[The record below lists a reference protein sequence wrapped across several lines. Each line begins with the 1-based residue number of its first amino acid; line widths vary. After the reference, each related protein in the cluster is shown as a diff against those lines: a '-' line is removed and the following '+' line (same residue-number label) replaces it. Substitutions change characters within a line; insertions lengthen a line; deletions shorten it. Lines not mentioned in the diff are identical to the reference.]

1 MSPKPVLFLFFL
13 AVPFT
18 SPQITG
24 ARQDPPKSAPK
35 ATDQPLAV
43 SADFSTA
50 PAPECGSSRT
60 LQLQFHYSGEKP
72 LRGYLVRLS
81 IPDPVNLKPAGKTFH
96 EIRDSRNEMIAPG
109 SNWTRTSCTSSTLAS
124 GQSASITPT
133 VDFLKF
139 ADGSA
144 WGPMHLPESHELIG
158 VMDGQD
164 FSVKTTDLER
174 YVGPLSPDTTPVPEE
189 DLQFQT
195 IGPLRFLS
203 GIYRDPK
210 GKECLAVE
218 ATNAGDA
225 PIRAFVFIES
235 FFDSATGA
243 RLRRVA
249 TKKLETHGN
258 SSNYLQP
265 GAKWLC
271 DTRKFSYSSDGSL
284 ANYTITLDF
293 VIFADGSTYGP
304 KQSRESD
311 EVVGMLRGIDAQLNP
326 SMRINQPPN

>member
-1 MSPKPVLFLFFL
+1 MSPKVALFLFFL

-18 SPQITG
+18 SSQIAGTQ
-24 ARQDPPKSAPK
+24 QDPAKVAPK
-35 ATDQPLAV
+35 PTDQPLAV
-43 SADFSTA
+43 TAELSATS
-50 PAPECGSSRT
+50 APECGSSQAF
-60 LQLQFHYSGEKP
+60 LLHFHYSGDKP
-72 LRGYLVRLS
+72 LRGYLIRLLAS
-81 IPDPVNLKPAGKTFH
+81 NSANHAPVEQTFH
-96 EIRDSRNEMIAPG
+96 EIRDSRDQMIVPG
-109 SNWTRTSCTSSTLAS
+109 ADWTRTACSSIGLAPS
-124 GQSASITPT
+124 QSVNTI

-139 ADGSA
+139 PDGSA

-174 YVGPLSPDTTPVPEE
+174 YVSPLSRETTPTPEE
-189 DLQFQT
+189 LLQFQT

-203 GIYRDPK
+203 GIYHDPK

-225 PIRAFVFIES
+225 PIRAFVFTES

-258 SSNYLQP
+258 STHYLFP
-265 GAKWLC
+265 GGTWLC

-284 ANYTITLDF
+284 AKYTITLDF
-293 VIFADGSTYGP
+293 VVFADGTTYGP

-311 EVVGMLRGIDAQLNP
+311 EVVGMLRGIDGQSNP
-326 SMRINQPPN
+326 GLHTHQPPN

>member
-1 MSPKPVLFLFFL
+1 MSPKPALFLFFL
-13 AVPFT
+13 AVPLT
-18 SPQITG
+18 SSQIAATPQ
-24 ARQDPPKSAPK
+24 DAPK
-35 ATDQPLAV
+35 GALKPPDQPLAV
-43 SADFSTA
+43 RAELSATS
-50 PAPECGSSRT
+50 APECGSSQGV
-60 LQLQFHYSGEKP
+60 LLQFHYSGDKP
-72 LRGYLVRLS
+72 LRGYLIRLLAS
-81 IPDPVNLKPAGKTFH
+81 DSANHAPVEQTFH
-96 EIRDSRNEMIAPG
+96 EIRDSRDQMIAPG
-109 SNWTRTSCTSSTLAS
+109 ADWTRTICSSISLAPS
-124 GQSASITPT
+124 QSVTTI

-139 ADGSA
+139 PDGSA

-174 YVGPLSPDTTPVPEE
+174 YVSPLSPDTTPVPEE
-189 DLQFQT
+189 HLQFQT

-203 GIYRDPK
+203 GIYHDVK

-218 ATNAGDA
+218 AANAGDA
-225 PIRAFVFIES
+225 PIRAFVFTES

-258 SSNYLQP
+258 STHYLQP
-265 GAKWLC
+265 GGKWLC

-293 VIFADGSTYGP
+293 VVFADGSTYGP
-304 KQSRESD
+304 RQSRESD
-311 EVVGMLRGIDAQLNP
+311 EVLGMLRGIDAQFNAGP
-326 SMRINQPPN
+326 HTHQPPN

>member
-1 MSPKPVLFLFFL
+1 LNAAHRAPVEQT
-13 AVPFT
+13 V
-18 SPQITG
+18 
-24 ARQDPPKSAPK
+24 
-35 ATDQPLAV
+35 
-43 SADFSTA
+43 
-50 PAPECGSSRT
+50 
-60 LQLQFHYSGEKP
+60 
-72 LRGYLVRLS
+72 
-81 IPDPVNLKPAGKTFH
+81 H
-96 EIRDSRNEMIAPG
+96 EIRDSRDQMIVPG
-109 SNWTRTSCTSSTLAS
+109 ADWTRTVCSSISLAPS
-124 GQSASITPT
+124 QSVTTI

-139 ADGSA
+139 PDGSA

-164 FSVKTTDLER
+164 FAVKTTDLER
-174 YVGPLSPDTTPVPEE
+174 YVSPLSPDTTPIPEE
-189 DLQFQT
+189 HLQFQT

-203 GIYRDPK
+203 GIYHDPK
-210 GKECLAVE
+210 NKECLAVE

-225 PIRAFVFIES
+225 PIRAFVFTES

-258 SSNYLQP
+258 STHYLLP
-265 GAKWLC
+265 GGTWLC

-293 VIFADGSTYGP
+293 VVFADGSTYGP

-311 EVVGMLRGIDAQLNP
+311 EVLGMLRGIDAQSNP
-326 SMRINQPPN
+326 GLHTHQPPN